1 MRSVDE
7 IKQDIANH
15 YAELGLIMEQL
26 AVLEAQEHAKKVY
39 RNEILEKI
47 VGFGK
52 ELNEQGNSNQSNEAA
67 E

>member
-1 MRSVDE
+1 MRSVEE

-26 AVLEAQEHAKKVY
+26 AVLEAQEHAKKMY

-47 VGFGK
+47 MNFRK
-52 ELNEQGNSNQSNEAA
+52 ELNGQENPSQSNEAA